1 MKENLKNYN
10 KLSLIILCA
19 GEGKRIQKFFPKI
32 PKSLIKIKNLDKSI
46 VEYTITQFLNLNFNK
61 IYLIYGYKANIFI
74 KYIKDLESKN
84 KIDNFHLNNSIF
96 PVNAEKNYQK
106 GPFHSFLEILNE
118 PNFIIDDNFFL
129 LIPGD
134 TIFENEL
141 LNSIL
146 GYIKEKIGK
155 KINMPIIFYREFDK
169 NLKEI
174 YKSKKCFSISVV
186 NILKEKNNEFLK
198 SIEQIDIK
206 SNKLEKSIFQVIP
219 IYFFPSKFLEEIR
232 DSIDINLDDYSNLT
246 EFINS
251 VYLKENQV
259 LTHEIN
265 KSLNFFEVDTIEDL
279 QFLEANYKVN

>member
-61 IYLIYGYKANIFI
+61 IYLIYGYKANTFI
-74 KYIKDLESKN
+74 TYIKDLELKN
-84 KIDNFHLNNSIF
+84 KIDKFSLNNSIF

-106 GPFHSFLEILNE
+106 GSFHSFLEIFNE
-118 PNFIIDDNFFL
+118 PNFTLDDNFFL

-134 TIFENEL
+134 TLFEDEL
-141 LNSIL
+141 INAIL
-146 GYIKEKIGK
+146 GCIKEEIK
-155 KINMPIIFYREFDK
+155 KRVNMPIIFYREFDK
-169 NLKEI
+169 NLIEI

-186 NILKEKNNEFLK
+186 NILKEKNREFLK

-206 SNKLEKSIFQVIP
+206 SNKLEESIFQVIP

-232 DSIDINLDDYSNLT
+232 DSIEINLDDYSNLT
-246 EFINS
+246 EFINN
-251 VYLKENQV
+251 VYLKEKQV
-259 LTHEIN
+259 LTHKIN

-279 QFLEANYKVN
+279 QFLEANFKVK

>member
-61 IYLIYGYKANIFI
+61 IYLIYGYKANTFI

-84 KIDNFHLNNSIF
+84 KIDNFRLNNSII

-106 GPFHSFLEILNE
+106 GSFHSFLEIFNE

-134 TIFENEL
+134 TLFEDEL
-141 LNSIL
+141 INAIL
-146 GYIKEKIGK
+146 GCIKEEIK
-155 KINMPIIFYREFDK
+155 KRVNMPIIFYREFDK
-169 NLKEI
+169 NLMEI

-186 NILKEKNNEFLK
+186 NILKEKNHEFLK

-206 SNKLEKSIFQVIP
+206 SNKLEESIFQVIP

-246 EFINS
+246 EFINN
-251 VYLKENQV
+251 VYLKEKQV
-259 LTHEIN
+259 LTLKIN

-279 QFLEANYKVN
+279 QFLEANFKVK